1 MKAMIFSDLITIKNS
16 AVALVA
22 VVLFVGCACALG
34 TGVIGA
40 VAAAMA
46 ATLPMMYLFSIVA
59 YDEMNGWERFRLT
72 LPMSRTQAV
81 CGRYASMAIVVVV
94 GVMAGLASSLL
105 LAAAAGLAQQLFGLS
120 IDLSSDAPLAEAIV
134 AALLGAG
141 VILLTAAVA
150 LPPMIRFGM
159 TRGTRV
165 LPMVFVALVALGI
178 IVLDSTPIMPLLES
192 WHSQAT
198 SGSLVLAGACALAVV
213 ALIYISSAAL
223 SVRLYAKRDL

>member
-22 VVLFVGCACALG
+22 VVLFVGCICAFSQ
-34 TGVIGA
+34 GA
-40 VAAAMA
+40 IAAIAAAMA

-81 CGRYASMAIVVVV
+81 CGRYASMAIVVVI
-94 GVMAGLASSLL
+94 GVMAGLAGSLL
-105 LAAAAGLAQQLFGLS
+105 LSAIAGPVQQLFGIS
-120 IDLSSDAPLAEAIV
+120 IGSSEDAPLAEAAA

-141 VILLTAAVA
+141 VILLAAAVA
-150 LPPMIRFGM
+150 LPPMMRFGM
-159 TRGTRV
+159 TRGTRI
-165 LPMVFVALVALGI
+165 LPVVFVALIALGI

-192 WHSQAT
+192 WYSQAT
-198 SGSLVLAGACALAVV
+198 SGSLVLASICALAVV
-213 ALIYISSAAL
+213 ALIYVGSAAL
-223 SVRLYAKRDL
+223 SVRLYATRDF